1 MISRKA
7 LYQQVWDVLAER
19 ITSGVWKPG
28 AVIPNEGDLA
38 RELGVSVGTMRKAL
52 ALLEERRLVTR
63 RQGRGTFVN
72 DQAAHALAER
82 FSNLRTGDG
91 APICAPAKP
100 AQIGQGSAN
109 ELERARLRLRA
120 DEPVYRIRRLR
131 HRGQRVFLIE
141 EATVPAALFP
151 GLADMTPIADHIG
164 ALAQHYGILLGKV
177 EERIF
182 MRSPPAAIAEALG
195 IAPDTTVMVLDRVVL
210 ALDSFRPV
218 EWRLAHCHP
227 DGAYYLSEMR

>member
-1 MISRKA
+1 VISRKA

-28 AVIPNEGDLA
+28 AVIPNESDLA

-63 RQGRGTFVN
+63 RQRRGTYVN

-91 APICAPAKP
+91 TPICAPAAP
-100 AQIGQGSAN
+100 AQISQGSAN

-141 EATVPAALFP
+141 DATVPAALFA

-182 MRSPPAAIAEALG
+182 MRPPPAAIAEALG
-195 IAPDTTVMVLDRVVL
+195 LVPDTTVMVLDRVVL

-227 DGAYYLSEMR
+227 DGAYYHAQMR

>member
-1 MISRKA
+1 VSASARCARRWRYWRSGGSSRA
-7 LYQQVWDVLAER
+7 
-19 ITSGVWKPG
+19 
-28 AVIPNEGDLA
+28 
-38 RELGVSVGTMRKAL
+38 
-52 ALLEERRLVTR
+52 
-63 RQGRGTFVN
+63 GRVGTFVN
-72 DQAAHALAER
+72 DQAAHALTER

-91 APICAPAKP
+91 APICAPAAP
-100 AQIGQGSAN
+100 AHISQGSAN

-141 EATVPAALFP
+141 DATVPAALFP
-151 GLADMTPIADHIG
+151 GLAEMAPIADHIG

-182 MRSPPAAIAEALG
+182 MRTPPAAIAETLG
-195 IAPDTTVMVLDRVVL
+195 LAPDTTVMVLDRVVL

-227 DGAYYLSEMR
+227 DGAYYHAQMR